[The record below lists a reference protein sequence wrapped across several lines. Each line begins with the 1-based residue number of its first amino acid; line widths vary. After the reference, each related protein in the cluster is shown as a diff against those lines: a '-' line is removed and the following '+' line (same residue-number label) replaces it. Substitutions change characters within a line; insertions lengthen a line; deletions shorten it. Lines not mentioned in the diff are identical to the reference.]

1 MFVCKIWRDLPLFAG
16 LTRDFPGTQSQQT
29 VGPAEA
35 WPFNR
40 SGSRAGDAGTDGAG
54 FPVQM
59 VGGCTRYG
67 YV

>member
-1 MFVCKIWRDLPLFAG
+1 
-16 LTRDFPGTQSQQT
+16 

-35 WPFNR
+35 WPFNG

-59 VGGCTRYG
+59 VGGCTRYVAHFQTIFFG
-67 YV
+67 GLSTGSTGLSKKELIGF